1 MAFELAAQNMPKK
14 LGDIHLKH
22 ALFLEGENYVSLK
35 SVHT

>member
-22 ALFLEGENYVSLK
+22 ALFLEGEKLRFFE
-35 SVHT
+35 TC